1 MTGSP
6 DGLVPLAG
14 SWTLIALDGGPVPAV
29 GRTPTI
35 AFREDGAVS
44 GTGGVNRIMTRLAKD
59 DVAQGRIAFAPAATT
74 RMAGPPEAM
83 ELERVFLDHLDAI
96 STFIVEGGTLRLFAG
111 DHEALRFERA
121 E

>member
-1 MTGSP
+1 MTRSP
-6 DGLVPLAG
+6 DSLAPLVG
-14 SWTLIALDGGPVPAV
+14 SWTLIALDGEPLPVV
-29 GRTPTI
+29 GRSPTI

-83 ELERVFLDHLDAI
+83 ELERVYLDHLDAI
-96 STFIVEGGTLRLFAG
+96 STFVVDGATLRLFARA
-111 DHEALRFERA
+111 HEALTFERA